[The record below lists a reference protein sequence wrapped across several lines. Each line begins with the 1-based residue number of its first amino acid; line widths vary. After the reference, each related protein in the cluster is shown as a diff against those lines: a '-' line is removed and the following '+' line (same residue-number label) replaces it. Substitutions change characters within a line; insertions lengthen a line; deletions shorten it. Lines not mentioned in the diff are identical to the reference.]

1 MRDLGGRE
9 IAPVRAPDLWARPG
23 VWHRLSPRLR
33 AKAVAGA
40 APLGDE
46 GPRLPLGAPP
56 DSEIERKPLQ
66 ARPRYVVAGKNVFLA
81 GQRALIDPGEP
92 DAREKLPADVPE
104 SASAGPGL
112 VNDVLLLPAPFFDQS
127 RPLSAFPH
135 EFRMTHGVNRAGER
149 LRIEAD
155 AQLEAPIDTPIVAL
169 GSTESR
175 NYGSWLFRILPKLLL
190 LDEIPEAAGGA
201 LLLPME
207 AEWMREIVAA
217 AAPGR
222 QVIAQEV
229 TTITPLADVLAPSL
243 AAPGNV
249 FPSELRQAL
258 AAFAARLIG
267 TVPSQGSAG
276 RRLYVSRRGWSKT
289 APRRILVNED
299 EIVARLGALGFE
311 EVRPESLLLRP
322 RIAAFRD
329 AEIVIGPSG
338 SGLFN
343 CVFCRPGTTILEL
356 EPHGGFRPMHQ
367 SLYRSLGLAHAFLRG
382 EIVSPGPA
390 PAHPN
395 WRIEADAVLRIA
407 EACAAR

>member
-1 MRDLGGRE
+1 MAEDAAATLRALAGRE
-9 IAPVRAPDLWARPG
+9 VAPVQAPDLWARPG
-23 VWHRLSPRLR
+23 VWHPLSPRLR

-46 GPRLPLGAPP
+46 GPRLALGAPP
-56 DSEIERKPLQ
+56 ETEIERDPLQ
-66 ARPRYVVAGKNVFLA
+66 ARPRYVVAGKNVLLA
-81 GQRALIDPGEP
+81 GQRALIDPGDPDIAESGAAEP
-92 DAREKLPADVPE
+92 V
-104 SASAGPGL
+104 L

-127 RPLSAFPH
+127 RPLTAFPH

-155 AQLEAPIDTPIVAL
+155 AQLEAPIDTPVVAL

-276 RRLYVSRRGWSKT
+276 RRLYVSRRSWSKT

-311 EVRPESLLLRP
+311 EVRPESLSLRP

-343 CVFCRPGTTILEL
+343 CIFCRPGTTILEL

-382 EIVSPGPA
+382 DIVAPGPA

-395 WRIEADAVLRIA
+395 WRIEAETVLRIA
-407 EACAAR
+407 EACQTR

>member
-1 MRDLGGRE
+1 MAEDAAAILRGLAGRE
-9 IAPVRAPDLWARPG
+9 VAPVRAPDLWTRPG
-23 VWHRLSPRLR
+23 VWHPLSPRLR
-33 AKAVAGA
+33 AKAVAGV

-46 GPRLPLGAPP
+46 GPRLALGAPP
-56 DSEIERKPLQ
+56 ETEIERQPLQ
-66 ARPRYVVAGKNVFLA
+66 ARPRYVVAGKNILLA
-81 GQRALIDPGEP
+81 GQRALIDPGDPDIAESGAAEP
-92 DAREKLPADVPE
+92 VLI
-104 SASAGPGL
+104 
-112 VNDVLLLPAPFFDQS
+112 NDVLLLPAPFFDQS

-135 EFRMTHGVNRAGER
+135 EFRMTHGVSRAGER
-149 LRIEAD
+149 LGIAAD
-155 AQLEAPIDTPIVAL
+155 AHLAPPIDTPVVAL

-190 LDEIPEAAGGA
+190 LDEIPEAAGRA
-201 LLLPME
+201 LLVPME

-222 QVIAQEV
+222 DVIAQDV
-229 TTITPLADVLAPSL
+229 TAITPLADCLAPSL

-249 FPSELRQAL
+249 FPSALRRAL
-258 AAFAARLIG
+258 TAFAARLAG
-267 TVPSQGSAG
+267 PASSARGAG
-276 RRLYVSRRGWSKT
+276 RRLYISRRSWSKT
-289 APRRILVNED
+289 APRRILMNED
-299 EIVARLGALGFE
+299 EIVTRLGTLGFE
-311 EVRPESLLLRP
+311 EIRPETLPLGA
-322 RIAAFRD
+322 RIAAFQE

-367 SLYRSLGLAHAFLRG
+367 SLYRSLGFAHGFLRG

-395 WRIEADAVLRIA
+395 WRIEAKAVLRIA